1 MALTD
6 TQQAQYWQVLKDSP
20 LVKRWPD
27 FRTQLLPRLEPRS
40 YAPGDFI
47 FHRGDPPAYLYIV
60 VAGRVVMQLQ
70 EAGETWFEQAFL
82 PGEFFGQQ
90 MLFDDSY
97 RAAAR
102 ASLHTG
108 QVCVLL
114 MHASDLQFAL
124 ERAPALRED
133 LLHEDRAARLRRV
146 PLFRTLED
154 SQLRWLAQ
162 LVEERS
168 LAAGETLDLPQYPG
182 VWIVD
187 MGQMALKGAIHPA
200 PRDWDAWRI
209 TAGHLFVSPGDP
221 ALSSQPGGVMRFG
234 MNCAADSAAAHAPSR
249 LFYLPAQH
257 VERLI
262 STFPDVGSLL
272 QRPVDVTAALNHSD
286 LFKDLL
292 PKQKAH
298 LAQFVAWEFVPERQN
313 ITTQGSPGND
323 YVMVREGGAL
333 ITALDNYG
341 RQRPRSRLEP
351 YEAFGKSSLLEGKV
365 HDATVRA
372 VRGAGVRGRSV
383 LAGADILRL
392 YRHDLEYAMADNPDL
407 WSGTHFAR
415 RLRVTQ
421 EKAGP
426 EFDWMQEGED
436 LKWDGRPHI
445 LWLLWPLAL
454 VILPFVVLV
463 ALLFIRSGALN
474 RAEGTTLLLIGGLV
488 FLPLAIGLAINYY
501 DDYYAVTSRRVTR
514 RDRRLLLFESRTEA
528 PVEMIQDVTVNT
540 TFWGRIFDYGD
551 VSIRTA
557 SKSEPIRLN
566 NAPHPDL
573 IKVEIESARI
583 KAQAQ
588 ERAWQKEE
596 LRRGLIKDLGL
607 ALAVPQRQQAL
618 GDVQP
623 PMHSVVPVWLRRL
636 FVRPR
641 RRERLPTPPNP
652 RIWLA
657 RRTTILPDKWR
668 AALFG
673 PTLPSS
679 PQSETTGM
687 TWRKHWLN
695 ALRRA
700 GPPFL
705 AILILLVIAGL
716 ALTGFFGVQTLS
728 TTGLLFG
735 WLVLM
740 AGAVIWFWWEYTDYR
755 NDIYVV
761 TDDRIIDIE
770 MKPLG
775 LSMKRREG
783 GLSKVQNVVAQQ
795 NGLWA
800 NIFDYGDVVISTAA
814 ADEGFTF
821 IMVPNPKGVQTTVFQ
836 KLEQFRSREE
846 HRRASGRQQEMIE
859 ALSVYHQVRG
869 GGPQADG
876 FTGLK

>member
-1 MALTD
+1 MALTE
-6 TQQAQYWQVLKDSP
+6 TQRAQYWQVLKDSP
-20 LVKRWPD
+20 LVKRWPE
-27 FRTQLLPRLEPRS
+27 FVTQVLPRLEART

-60 VAGRVVMQLQ
+60 AAGRVVMQLQ
-70 EAGETWFEQAFL
+70 EAGETWFEQTFL
-82 PGEFFGQQ
+82 PGQFFGQQ

-108 QVCVLL
+108 QVSVLL

-133 LLHEDRAARLRRV
+133 LLHEDRAARLRRI

-162 LVEERS
+162 LIEERN
-168 LAAGETLDLPQYPG
+168 LDAGEALDLPKHPG

-187 MGQMALKGAIHPA
+187 SGQVALKGPIHPA
-200 PRDWDAWRI
+200 PKDWDAWRI
-209 TAGHLFVSPGDP
+209 TAGHFFVSQGDP

-234 MNCAADSAAAHAPSR
+234 LNCAADSAAAHVPSR

-272 QRPVDVTAALNHSD
+272 QRPVDVMAALNRSD
-286 LFKDLL
+286 LFKDLH
-292 PKQKAH
+292 PKQKDH

-313 ITTQGSPGND
+313 ITTQGSPGHD

-351 YEAFGKSSLLEGKV
+351 YEAFGRSSLLEGKV

-372 VRGAGVRGRSV
+372 VRGGGVRSRSV

-392 YRHDLEYAMADNPDL
+392 YRRDLDYAIADNPDL
-407 WSGTHFAR
+407 WSGTPFAR
-415 RLRVTQ
+415 SLRVAK
-421 EKAGP
+421 KARP

-445 LWLLWPLAL
+445 FWLLWPLAL
-454 VILPFVVLV
+454 AILPFAILV
-463 ALLFIRSGALN
+463 ALLLIGSGGLS
-474 RAEGTTLLLIGGLV
+474 RAEGTTLLLVGGLV

-501 DDYYAVTSRRVTR
+501 DDYYAVTNRRVTR

-551 VSIRTA
+551 VAIRTA

-566 NAPHPDL
+566 NAPHPDI

-596 LRRGLIKDLGL
+596 LRRGLIKDLGI

-623 PMHSVVPVWLRRL
+623 PMRSVVPVWLRRL
-636 FVRPR
+636 FIRPR
-641 RRERLPTPPNP
+641 RKERLPTPPNP
-652 RIWLA
+652 RIWFA
-657 RRTTILPDKWR
+657 RHTTVLPDKWR
-668 AALFG
+668 VALFG

-679 PQSETTGM
+679 PQNDATGI

-695 ALRRA
+695 ALGRA

-705 AILILLVIAGL
+705 VVLILLVVAGL
-716 ALTGFFGVQTLS
+716 ALTGSLGIPFPNATSLI
-728 TTGLLFG
+728 LG
-735 WLVLM
+735 WLFLM
-740 AGAVIWFWWEYTDYR
+740 AAAVVWLWWEYTDYR

-821 IMVPNPKGVQTTVFQ
+821 TMVPNPKGVQTTVFH

-876 FTGLK
+876 FTEPR